1 MFSLIF
7 EKFPFKRTKVMIYK
21 TLQIVRTAQKK
32 KKTQKLKLGPMDPDG
47 ILMVKSH

>member
-32 KKTQKLKLGPMDPDG
+32 KKNSKTKIGSHGPGWYTDG
-47 ILMVKSH
+47 

>member
-7 EKFPFKRTKVMIYK
+7 EKFPFKRAKVMIYK

-32 KKTQKLKLGPMDPDG
+32 KTQTLKLSPMDPDG
-47 ILMVKSH
+47 ILVVKSH

>member
-7 EKFPFKRTKVMIYK
+7 EKFPFKRTKVMIYQ

-32 KKTQKLKLGPMDPDG
+32 ENSKTKIGSPRPGWYTDG
-47 ILMVKSH
+47 